1 VGEEDGVIP
10 VSGSG
15 IETNSRSSGIG
26 GNRKDFR
33 GIPFNPAITGIP
45 ESEGIPRNSGIETSS
60 RNSGIGGTRSISSG
74 SLMLRVDRV
83 PGIGWNRFR
92 CGTDSGNV
100 QHCGIGCIL

>member
-1 VGEEDGVIP
+1 V
-10 VSGSG
+10 
-15 IETNSRSSGIG
+15 GIG
-26 GNRKDFR
+26 RISAEFHSILRLPEFRNRW
-33 GIPFNPAITGIP
+33 

-100 QHCGIGCIL
+100 QHCGIGCILEGIRSYLRPSLTIIF